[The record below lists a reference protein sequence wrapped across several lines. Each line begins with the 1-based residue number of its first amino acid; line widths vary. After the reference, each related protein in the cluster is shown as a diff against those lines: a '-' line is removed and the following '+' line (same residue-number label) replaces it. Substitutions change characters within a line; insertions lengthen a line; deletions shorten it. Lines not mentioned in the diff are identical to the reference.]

1 MQNPVNTPKRIALT
15 DAPKTIP
22 MIAPVDK
29 PADDLSSVIF
39 VTVVVVFVAF
49 DVYCVG
55 VSVVLS
61 EVVILVGVVELDE
74 VVFVG
79 VVEVFVEVVSV
90 VGVVVV
96 FVVGACVKSS
106 LEIQSVSTVMAP
118 RA

>member
-1 MQNPVNTPKRIALT
+1 
-15 DAPKTIP
+15 
-22 MIAPVDK
+22 
-29 PADDLSSVIF
+29 
-39 VTVVVVFVAF
+39 VVFVAF

-90 VGVVVV
+90 VILV
-96 FVVGACVKSS
+96 
-106 LEIQSVSTVMAP
+106 ED
-118 RA
+118 